1 MTEVTT
7 TVERAGQ
14 LTTSGPQLVMVAVEV
29 LNTVEVVN
37 KMPVSVDEAA
47 SVDVKLAEL
56 VRLTERLLA
65 GVVVV
70 STTTTLLLLSAALE
84 LVVVIDEVVEEAA
97 AAVELIS
104 DAVEVVPGLQS
115 KLMLWIPISQ
125 LSLSECCG
133 SWKVTDC
140 APPH

>member
-14 LTTSGPQLVMVAVEV
+14 LLTSGPQLVTVAVEV

-37 KMPVSVDEAA
+37 KTPVSVGEAV
-47 SVDVKLAEL
+47 SVGVEL
-56 VRLTERLLA
+56 VKLTERLLA
-65 GVVVV
+65 GVVV
-70 STTTTLLLLSAALE
+70 STRTTLLLPAALSV
-84 LVVVIDEVVEEAA
+84 LVAIEEVA
-97 AAVELIS
+97 AAVELVS

-125 LSLSECCG
+125 SSLSECWG
-133 SWKVTDC
+133 SWKVTDL

>member
-14 LTTSGPQLVMVAVEV
+14 LLTSGPQLVTVAVEV

-37 KMPVSVDEAA
+37 KTPVSVGEAV
-47 SVDVKLAEL
+47 SVGVEL
-56 VRLTERLLA
+56 VKLTERLLA
-65 GVVVV
+65 GVVV
-70 STTTTLLLLSAALE
+70 STTTLLLPAALSVLAAIE
-84 LVVVIDEVVEEAA
+84 EVA
-97 AAVELIS
+97 AAVELVS

-125 LSLSECCG
+125 SSLSECWG
-133 SWKVTDC
+133 SWKVTDL